1 MAHAL
6 GYSFGISVWTIAGD
20 ADPIPLNDHLQR
32 AAAMHAVLQL
42 SPHLGVRWGDLDAR
56 VPTRLVEVVVD
67 IDDEFSA
74 TLAAKPGGLS
84 EQLVEA
90 GTKSDLAL
98 AIGAIA
104 DQLVAE
110 QMSGRLGRFDF
121 YLGDGNRVR
130 CEPGAPPSVLRCRLP
145 ESRD

>member
-20 ADPIPLNDHLQR
+20 ADTVPLNDHLQR
-32 AAAMHAVLQL
+32 AAAMHAVLQT

-74 TLAAKPGGLS
+74 TLGTKPSALS
-84 EQLVEA
+84 RQLVEA
-90 GTKSDLAL
+90 GTKVDLAL
-98 AIGAIA
+98 AVAAIA
-104 DQLVAE
+104 QQLVAE
-110 QMSGRLGRFDF
+110 QTRGRLGRFDF

-130 CEPGAPPSVLRCRLP
+130 CEPGAQPAVLGCRLP
-145 ESRD
+145 QSSG

>member
-20 ADPIPLNDHLQR
+20 VDPIPLDDHLQR

-56 VPTRLVEVVVD
+56 VPSRLVEVVVD

-74 TLAAKPGGLS
+74 TLATTPSALS
-84 EQLVEA
+84 EQLVAA
-90 GTKSDLAL
+90 GTKADLAL
-98 AIGAIA
+98 AVATIA
-104 DQLVAE
+104 EQLVGQQAR
-110 QMSGRLGRFDF
+110 GRLGRFDF

-130 CEPGAPPSVLRCRLP
+130 CEPGEQPAVLGCRLP
-145 ESRD
+145 E

>member
-20 ADPIPLNDHLQR
+20 VDPIPLDDHLQR

-42 SPHLGVRWGDLDAR
+42 SPHLGVRWGDVDAR
-56 VPTRLVEVVVD
+56 VPSRLVEVVVD

-74 TLAAKPGGLS
+74 TLAPGGVPSALS

-90 GTKSDLAL
+90 GTKADLAL
-98 AIGAIA
+98 AVATIA
-104 DQLVAE
+104 EQLVE
-110 QMSGRLGRFDF
+110 QQMRGRLGRFDF

-130 CEPGAPPSVLRCRLP
+130 CEPREQPAVLGCRLP
-145 ESRD
+145 E

>member
-20 ADPIPLNDHLQR
+20 ADPVPFDDHLQR
-32 AAAMHAVLQL
+32 AAAMHAVLEL

-56 VPTRLVEVVVD
+56 VPARLVEVVVD
-67 IDDEFSA
+67 IDDEFCAALDAAPSA
-74 TLAAKPGGLS
+74 VS

-90 GTKSDLAL
+90 GTKGDLAL
-98 AIGAIA
+98 AVAAIA
-104 DQLVAE
+104 EQLVVE
-110 QMSGRLGRFDF
+110 QTHGRLGRFDF

-130 CEPGAPPSVLRCRLP
+130 CEPGTAPKVLGCRLP
-145 ESRD
+145 EPRG